1 LALSNVRCPNCQS
14 PLSIRVE
21 QLIDV
26 ERDPGSKARLLSGSL
41 NRVRCPTCG
50 WEGQLA
56 TPLVYHDPGHELLLT
71 YMPVEVNLPKAEQ
84 ERLIGQ
90 LINQAVSQLP
100 AERRKGYLFQ
110 PQAVLTLQGLVER
123 ILQADGI
130 TKEQLEEQR
139 ARVRLLE
146 ELVRT
151 PAEGLAAFAAQH
163 DLELDEVFFQLA
175 SLSLQTARD
184 ERAAR
189 ALSDRLEQVLALT
202 TYGKRL
208 LAREAD
214 VRAAAESL
222 GQLKEPLTREAVLDL
237 IQQSPGHERQAAL
250 ATLARPVL
258 DYGFF
263 QLLSER
269 IERAQGEEKEALVSL
284 RQRLLQVTQEIDAA
298 QEARV
303 GQAAA
308 LLQALVQAENLD
320 QALERALPAV
330 DDLFL
335 GLLAANLQAAQER
348 GEPRVLDRLTE
359 IDRRLRELIKE
370 SLPPG
375 LQLAQQV
382 LDEPEE
388 AAARRRIDDAGE
400 ALDADFLNTML
411 SMAQRLEGAG
421 DAEGAAR
428 VQALHRYAVGVSMRR
443 KMAGGGQGPPSV

>member
-1 LALSNVRCPNCQS
+1 MALSNVRCPNCQS

-26 ERDPGSKARLLSGSL
+26 ERDPGARARLLSGSL

-71 YMPVEVNLPKAEQ
+71 YMPVEIGLPKAEQ

-110 PQAVLTLQGLVER
+110 PQAVLTTHGLVER

-130 TKEQLEEQR
+130 TREQLDEQR

-146 ELVRT
+146 ELLRT
-151 PAEGLAAFAAQH
+151 PPEALADFAAQH
-163 DLELDEVFFQLA
+163 QAQLDEIFFQLA
-175 SLSLQTARD
+175 TVSLQSARD

-189 ALSDRLEQVLALT
+189 ALSERLELVLPLT
-202 TYGKRL
+202 AYGKRI
-208 LAREAD
+208 LAREAE

-222 GQLKEPLTREAVLDL
+222 SQLKEPLTREAVLDL
-237 IQQSPGHERQAAL
+237 ILQAPSEERQMTL
-250 ATLARPVL
+250 ASLARPAL

-263 QLLSER
+263 QKLSER
-269 IERAQGEEKEALVSL
+269 IERAESPEKERLSAI
-284 RQRLLQVTQEIDAA
+284 RQRLLRVTQEIDAA
-298 QEARV
+298 QEAHLAEAGAV
-303 GQAAA
+303 
-308 LLQALVQAENLD
+308 LQALVQAEDLD
-320 QALERALPAV
+320 QAMAQALPAV

-335 GLLAANLQAAQER
+335 NLLTANLQAAQKRGDQKALER
-348 GEPRVLDRLTE
+348 LAE
-359 IDRRLRELIKE
+359 IDRRLREIIQE

-382 LDEPEE
+382 LDEPDE
-388 AAARRRIDDAGE
+388 AAAQRRIDEAGE
-400 ALDADFLNTML
+400 ALDADFLNTLL
-411 SMAQRLEGAG
+411 SMGQRLESAG
-421 DAEGAAR
+421 EADGAAR
-428 VQALHRYAVGVSMRR
+428 VQRLHRHAVGVSMRR
-443 KMAGGGQGPPSV
+443 KMAGKA